1 MNSEEYREWASRI
14 ADWTANYRDQI
25 AEFPVRA
32 QVQPGEISS
41 RLPKEMPSDGIDFS
55 TIFAD
60 FEEIIMPGMTHWQ
73 HPSFFAYYPANS
85 SPPSILAEIIT
96 ASLGANCMLWQ
107 TSPAATELETL
118 TLDWLRQ
125 AVALPDGFVGVIQD
139 TASSATLTAVLTMR
153 ERALNWQ
160 GKKVGLTGQKQLR
173 VYSSDQ
179 IHSSVIRAIWFAGI
193 GDQNLI
199 QIPTSGRYHAL
210 DVNKLE
216 ESIIADIDAGFQPI
230 GIIASVGGTA
240 VGGTDDVEQVCAIA
254 KKYNL
259 YVHVDAAWAGAA
271 MICPEFRDMWQGVG
285 NADSVVFNPHKWIG
299 VQFDCSAH
307 FVKNSQDLVK
317 TLSIQPEYLKTR
329 GRSDIINYSEWSIP
343 LGRRFRALKL
353 WFVLRYY
360 GLIGLQS
367 LIRKHVSWSESLAKR
382 IQSEAN
388 FEIVT
393 DPILSLFTFRFCPE
407 GIEDLDTLNLE
418 LVDKINDD
426 GRIYL
431 TQAVHDG
438 NTVIRF
444 QIGQFDV
451 AESDISNAFDVIR
464 ECADSLLK

>member
-1 MNSEEYREWASRI
+1 MKSEEYREWASRI
-14 ADWTANYRDQI
+14 ADWAADYRDRI
-25 AEFPVRA
+25 TDFPVRA
-32 QVQPGEISS
+32 QVQPGEITS
-41 RLPKEMPSDGIDFS
+41 RLPKEMPTDGIDFT

-60 FEEIIMPGMTHWQ
+60 FEDIIMPGMTHWQ

-85 SPPSILAEIIT
+85 SPPSILAEIII

-118 TLDWLRQ
+118 ALDWLRQ
-125 AVALPDGFVGVIQD
+125 AVALPKGFTGVIQD
-139 TASSATLTAVLTMR
+139 TASSATLCAVLTMR

-160 GKKVGLTGQKQLR
+160 GKKTGLSKQKQLR

-193 GDQNLI
+193 GEENLV
-199 QIPTSGRYHAL
+199 QIPTFGQLHSL
-210 DVNKLE
+210 DAKKLE

-240 VGGTDDVEQVCAIA
+240 VGGTDNVEQVCAIA

-271 MICPEFRDMWQGVG
+271 MICPEFREMWQGVEH
-285 NADSVVFNPHKWIG
+285 ADSIVLNPHKWIG

-307 FVKNSQDLVK
+307 YLKNSNELVK

-329 GRSDIINYSEWSIP
+329 GRSDFINYSEWSIP

-360 GLIGLQS
+360 GLSGLQK
-367 LIRKHVSWSESLAKR
+367 LIRNHVSWSESLAKK
-382 IQSEAN
+382 IQNESN
-388 FEIVT
+388 FELT
-393 DPILSLFTFRFCPE
+393 TEPILSLFTFRFCPE
-407 GIEDLDTLNLE
+407 GTKDLDTLNLE
-418 LVDKINDD
+418 LVDKINND

-431 TQAVHDG
+431 TQAIHEG

-451 AESDISNAFDVIR
+451 TETDIKNAFNVIR
-464 ECADSLLK
+464 ECAKSLIK

>member
-1 MNSEEYREWASRI
+1 
-14 ADWTANYRDQI
+14 
-25 AEFPVRA
+25 
-32 QVQPGEISS
+32 
-41 RLPKEMPSDGIDFS
+41 
-55 TIFAD
+55 
-60 FEEIIMPGMTHWQ
+60 
-73 HPSFFAYYPANS
+73 
-85 SPPSILAEIIT
+85 
-96 ASLGANCMLWQ
+96 
-107 TSPAATELETL
+107 
-118 TLDWLRQ
+118 
-125 AVALPDGFVGVIQD
+125 
-139 TASSATLTAVLTMR
+139 
-153 ERALNWQ
+153 
-160 GKKVGLTGQKQLR
+160 
-173 VYSSDQ
+173 
-179 IHSSVIRAIWFAGI
+179 
-193 GDQNLI
+193 
-199 QIPTSGRYHAL
+199 
-210 DVNKLE
+210 
-216 ESIIADIDAGFQPI
+216 
-230 GIIASVGGTA
+230 
-240 VGGTDDVEQVCAIA
+240 
-254 KKYNL
+254 
-259 YVHVDAAWAGAA
+259 
-271 MICPEFRDMWQGVG
+271 MWQGVG

>member
-1 MNSEEYREWASRI
+1 MKSEEYREWAKRI
-14 ADWTANYRDQI
+14 ADWTADYRDKI
-25 AEFPVRA
+25 SEFPVRA
-32 QVQPGEISS
+32 QVQPGEITSQ
-41 RLPKEMPSDGIDFS
+41 LPKEMPVDGIDFAK
-55 TIFAD
+55 IFTD
-60 FEEIIMPGMTHWQ
+60 FENIIMPGITHWQ

-85 SPPSILAEIIT
+85 SPPSVLAEIIT
-96 ASLGANCMLWQ
+96 ASLAANCMLWQ

-125 AVALPDGFVGVIQD
+125 AVALPQGFSGVIQD
-139 TASSATLTAVLTMR
+139 TASSATLAAVLTMR

-160 GKKVGLTGQKQLR
+160 GKEFGLAEQKKMR

-179 IHSSVIRAIWFAGI
+179 IHSSVVRAIWFAGI
-193 GDQNLI
+193 GEQNLI
-199 QIPTSGRYHAL
+199 QIPTSGRLHSL

-216 ESIIADIDAGFQPI
+216 KSIIADIDAGFQPI

-240 VGGTDDVEQVCAIA
+240 VGGTDDIA
-254 KKYNL
+254 KVCQLAAKYNL

-271 MICPEFRDMWQGVG
+271 MICPEFRDLWQGVE
-285 NADSVVFNPHKWIG
+285 NADSVVLNPHKWIG

-307 FVKNSQDLVK
+307 FLKNSQDLVK

-329 GRSDIINYSEWSIP
+329 GRSDFINYSEWSIP

-360 GLIGLQS
+360 GLSGLQK
-367 LIRKHVSWSESLAKR
+367 LIRNHVSWSESLVKA
-382 IQSEAN
+382 IQSEPN

-393 DPILSLFTFRFCPE
+393 EPILSLFTFRYCPK
-407 GIEDLDTLNLE
+407 GIVDLDKLNLD

-431 TQAVHDG
+431 TQAVFNG
-438 NTVIRF
+438 KTVIRF

-451 AESDISNAFDVIR
+451 TESDINNAFEVIK
-464 ECADSLLK
+464 ECAISLTK